1 MYLKSYCII
10 IELIFILNRWI
21 GAHLQNLK
29 RSTEWLIISSLQVI
43 LDYKW
48 AGHSTESDGLLVDY
62 YI

>member
-1 MYLKSYCII
+1 MSLKSYCII
-10 IELIFILNRWI
+10 IELIFIPHRWI

-29 RSTEWLIISSLQVI
+29 RSAEWLIISSLQVI

-48 AGHSTESDGLLVDY
+48 ARHSTESDGLLVHY